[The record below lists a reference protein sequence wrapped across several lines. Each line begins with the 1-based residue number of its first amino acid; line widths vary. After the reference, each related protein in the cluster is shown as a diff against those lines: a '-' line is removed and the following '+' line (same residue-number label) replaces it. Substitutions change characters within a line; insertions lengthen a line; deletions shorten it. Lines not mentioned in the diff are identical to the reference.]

1 MAPEN
6 PTPKFCLIMF
16 SGDFDKA
23 MAALTMANGAAGN
36 GLDVSVYFTFW
47 GINLLRRKYLSGQRP
62 LENLFKRMMPV
73 GVSRI
78 GLSKMNFAGIGPW
91 LMKRLIRQKNGQ
103 TASDLLKMAMDRK
116 VRFIACEA
124 SLKLLGIRKA
134 ELIDYPL
141 LEIAGVDAFLTTAM
155 QSKVTLFV

>member
-1 MAPEN
+1 
-6 PTPKFCLIMF
+6 MF